1 LGIKTIVKKRWGV
14 SQKAIIEFDQPWQ
27 IIEFAVF
34 GSVQ

>member
-1 LGIKTIVKKRWGV
+1 LGEKTIVKKRWGG
-14 SQKAIIEFDQPWQ
+14 SPKAIIEFDRRWQ